1 MKNIAFITPWPPQ
14 RTTIAE
20 YTFGLVKGLMREG
33 NNITVFTNY
42 ENPTLLEG
50 VSIDNR
56 VVGDILNMSDYDEI
70 IYMIGNEAVDNLYI
84 LNMLKKFGGVVH
96 IHDLVMNR
104 IIIDSIQ
111 GINKLGPYINLIIK
125 WYGLENKDFLYILLT
140 NGVLPWDGGTAF
152 HFPLFEEVIQ
162 YADATIVTSEFM
174 KRKISDEFPHMRVY
188 KVLPLYED
196 FLPNIVV
203 NDDHR
208 GLNISVYI
216 DDSPQN
222 RADKIIE
229 AFYRVNR
236 QSKKCSLSII
246 KKKNVECTSILKNI
260 QQLDLGDFVYVYEDT
275 GKELEMQFFQKTD
288 VFISI
293 NYPSLGESSPVVI
306 KALQTGT
313 PVIVN
318 NIGWYSELPEFVD
331 KIPFKYCEEF
341 LFEIIL
347 RYMSETD
354 VLRQKKED
362 FLKYARE
369 VLNFEKSINKYNDIL
384 YKEFNYEL
392 NSNLHSNIG
401 KQLEQLNFLEKH
413 DSSMA
418 RNIIEKLI
426 DVF

>member
-1 MKNIAFITPWPPQ
+1 
-14 RTTIAE
+14 
-20 YTFGLVKGLMREG
+20 
-33 NNITVFTNY
+33 
-42 ENPTLLEG
+42 
-50 VSIDNR
+50 
-56 VVGDILNMSDYDEI
+56 
-70 IYMIGNEAVDNLYI
+70 
-84 LNMLKKFGGVVH
+84 
-96 IHDLVMNR
+96 
-104 IIIDSIQ
+104 
-111 GINKLGPYINLIIK
+111 
-125 WYGLENKDFLYILLT
+125 
-140 NGVLPWDGGTAF
+140 
-152 HFPLFEEVIQ
+152 
-162 YADATIVTSEFM
+162 
-174 KRKISDEFPHMRVY
+174 VY

-236 QSKKCSLSII
+236 QNKKCSLSII
-246 KKKNVECTSILKNI
+246 KEKNVECTSILKYI

-275 GKELEMQFFQKTD
+275 GKELEMQFLQKID
-288 VFISI
+288 
-293 NYPSLGESSPVVI
+293 VVI

-331 KIPFKYCEEF
+331 KILFKDCEEF

-369 VLNFEKSINKYNDIL
+369 VLNFEKSINQYNDIL

-392 NSNLHSNIG
+392 NSNLLSNIG

-418 RNIIEKLI
+418 RDIIEKLI